1 MSVFTSRR
9 LLFTLASAIALL
21 GIMSAFNL
29 RRFDHTQWLK
39 QQIAFID
46 HEQTSLPSP
55 GSIHRFGTRLAWQN
69 LELALSQS
77 HYFEAEE
84 ITLQLNLVSIL
95 LGRPTIDSI
104 SIQTPYFQTDSES
117 INITDLR
124 TLLNLNA
131 KNISI
136 ANSTA
141 VFDDTEVHGLNIEM
155 VKNGSLGDYS
165 MQTSGHIRNASL
177 DVGFN
182 YSAML
187 SLAKDDTLIFRKNNL
202 TSQTFFQ
209 QGSVQWVG
217 KVKQAKLS
225 TDNSLTLEFA
235 SWSSQWNQNRFTHL
249 PTLFDFAGGLEF
261 GSWQNG
267 EVNLRLLDAAV
278 AFRDTQNIARTYALQ
293 STEASVSEQTI
304 TGQLSV
310 SILAEQPSQ
319 VADPLDWQSYNF
331 VMSGQIN
338 NNKPLIS
345 WENPEFR
352 LATINGKGQRSSHN
366 ITLKELSLNA
376 EGNLWLLKDGDWNEY
391 LDELNTAGYGFGRLT
406 LQWPT
411 LKVIEGPT
419 VTNRLQMPLNLLSN
433 DMETINALHRLLVQ

>member
-1 MSVFTSRR
+1 MSVITSRR
-9 LLFTLASAIALL
+9 LLISLASAIALL
-21 GIMSAFNL
+21 GLMSVFNL
-29 RRFDHTQWLK
+29 WRFDHAQWLK
-39 QQIAFID
+39 QQLTFID
-46 HEQTSLPSP
+46 HEQTPLTSPSTTN
-55 GSIHRFGTRLAWQN
+55 RFGSKLTWQN
-69 LELALSQS
+69 LELTLSQS
-77 HYFEAEE
+77 HYFEAEV
-84 ITLQLNLVSIL
+84 ITLELNLVSIL
-95 LGRPTIDSI
+95 LGRPTIESI
-104 SIQTPYFQTDSES
+104 SLQTPYFETHPES
-117 INITDLR
+117 INAAVLR
-124 TLLNLNA
+124 ALLDLNA
-131 KNISI
+131 KKISI

-187 SLAKDDTLIFRKNNL
+187 SLAKDDTVIFRKNNL

-249 PTLFDFAGGLEF
+249 PELFDFSGGLEF

-293 STEASVSEQTI
+293 STEASASEQTI

-310 SILAEQPSQ
+310 SILAEQPQQ

-331 VMSGQIN
+331 VMTGQIN
-338 NNKPLIS
+338 DNKPLIS
-345 WENPEFR
+345 WEKPEFR
-352 LATINGKGQRSSHN
+352 LATINGEGQRSSHN

-376 EGNLWLLKDGDWNEY
+376 EGKLWQLKDGDWNEY
-391 LDELNTAGYGFGRLT
+391 LDEQNTAGYGFGRLT

-419 VTNRLQMPLNLLSN
+419 VTNRLQKPLNLLSN